1 MTPNGLQQL
10 REHVPFCEYDPE
22 ALDKLIDNQNKNTEA
37 ISHLTRSIEVLTTYY
52 REQTRWLLIVV
63 CVIALGS
70 KLVEMAKDIW
80 GAKVISVATAENR

>member
-1 MTPNGLQQL
+1 MTSNGLQQV
-10 REHVPFCEYDPE
+10 REHVPFCEYDPD
-22 ALDKLIDNQNKNTEA
+22 ALDKLIENQNKNTEA
-37 ISHLTRSIEVLTTYY
+37 ISRLTRSIEVLTTYY

-80 GAKVISVATAENR
+80 GAKIISVATAESK

>member
-1 MTPNGLQQL
+1 MTQNGLQQI
-10 REHVPFCEYDPE
+10 REHVPFCEYDPD
-22 ALDKLIDNQNKNTEA
+22 ALDKLIENQNKNTEA
-37 ISHLTRSIEVLTTYY
+37 ISHLTQSIEILTTYY

-80 GAKVISVATAENR
+80 GAKIISVATAEGK